1 VPLTSAIERAFIE
14 VGEDYA
20 LQDVRRELIEEF
32 DMFSDHARRM
42 KVEDAERVLQ
52 AQGIALTPEQMRD
65 MLSKAGVDASKGLTQ
80 DDWLYVAIEAFLLT
94 DGGIRGDSA
103 FREAKRAFSIF
114 DLNDDGFI
122 RIEELEKVLMKE
134 MSAENSHRD
143 TRREEISS
151 LVQSM
156 DRNKDNKIS
165 LAEFVLFCVTKNSME
180 RAHTVDERMGL

>member
-1 VPLTSAIERAFIE
+1 
-14 VGEDYA
+14 
-20 LQDVRRELIEEF
+20 
-32 DMFSDHARRM
+32 MFSDHARRM

-143 TRREEISS
+143 TRREEISRRGAGRAGA
-151 LVQSM
+151 V
-156 DRNKDNKIS
+156 RGT
-165 LAEFVLFCVTKNSME
+165 AAVLS
-180 RAHTVDERMGL
+180 